1 MARLPQARWPA
12 GAPSAPGRLATAL
25 PHGGD
30 TGAAAPR
37 STRGPPLAYRAQSR
51 REACRVDGAGAR
63 QCGPPG
69 LSRRRMTP
77 RLQRMSTRPDGRK
90 SGRHRRGSGVDQEPG
105 GMPHGLLCRPWD
117 RGGEGRPPGCERC
130 STSGVMRMTARVAE
144 RGPPLLECLA
154 WRPTAPQRADASG
167 ADGLTPGSPRR
178 AIGVQH
184 GRQPRAEPGA
194 VMDHAASGRPERRA
208 RSGLGMLGPPGL
220 APVPRVDE
228 PCARLGEQ
236 AARDVARVIGCIGER
251 PQTSSGTSAER
262 RGPRA
267 GSRPTAIGR
276 PPTRRRQ
283 AVAQAASA
291 AGIGGQRRDAG
302 VPGATATRQLAGG
315 VSDPSM
321 ATKAANGAIYRP
333 PVGEIKPRM
342 VGTQARGSAATS

>member
-1 MARLPQARWPA
+1 MVRRPGQERCTLLPEALHVPSVAVGRVGRPTRVAAPDPPQRQGSHGGLRACAPGAWRPSVGCGPASMRAGLPSLRMARLPQARWPA

-77 RLQRMSTRPDGRK
+77 RLQRVSTRPDGRK
-90 SGRHRRGSGVDQEPG
+90 GGRHRRGSGVDQEPG

-130 STSGVMRMTARVAE
+130 STSGVRRMTARVAG

-178 AIGVQH
+178 AIGMQH

-194 VMDHAASGRPERRA
+194 VRDHAASGRPERWA

-228 PCARLGEQ
+228 PCALIVGIRRISLG
-236 AARDVARVIGCIGER
+236 
-251 PQTSSGTSAER
+251 
-262 RGPRA
+262 
-267 GSRPTAIGR
+267 
-276 PPTRRRQ
+276 
-283 AVAQAASA
+283 A
-291 AGIGGQRRDAG
+291 AG
-302 VPGATATRQLAGG
+302 
-315 VSDPSM
+315 
-321 ATKAANGAIYRP
+321 
-333 PVGEIKPRM
+333 
-342 VGTQARGSAATS
+342 